1 MKILHL
7 FLKNTYCLPETRYS
21 YILGS
26 VMKILYLLL
35 KKTYFLPETR
45 SRFLKR
51 PKFLKV
57 LTQQIFFSLKFCAC
71 VLLSNFH
78 KKVLRKL

>member
-21 YILGS
+21 YILGP

-51 PKFLKV
+51 PKFL
-57 LTQQIFFSLKFCAC
+57 
-71 VLLSNFH
+71 
-78 KKVLRKL
+78 R